1 MKATGRLLLAVKYL
15 AVYLLVLR
23 QVENGMAVDDFVFSI
38 GLAFGINNWIEEIFH
53 NIQYLQI
60 NSIHVRNTREV
71 LRDCS
76 GQGEG
81 SPSAP
86 VFENAAPEICMED
99 VSFTFPEAERPIFE
113 HFNLTIHP
121 GEKVAIVGNN
131 GAGKTTLIKMICGL
145 YRPTSGR
152 LLINGF
158 DTSRFTPEEMYQWC
172 TAVFQDFHLLAA
184 TLAEN
189 ISCMPEERTDYQRVH
204 FCLDKVGLGSKVASL
219 PQGLNSNMTKEL
231 DPEGVVLSGGE
242 LQKLMIARCLY
253 RDRPILILDEPT
265 SALDAVA

>member
-1 MKATGRLLLAVKYL
+1 
-15 AVYLLVLR
+15 
-23 QVENGMAVDDFVFSI
+23 
-38 GLAFGINNWIEEIFH
+38 
-53 NIQYLQI
+53 
-60 NSIHVRNTREV
+60 
-71 LRDCS
+71 
-76 GQGEG
+76 
-81 SPSAP
+81 
-86 VFENAAPEICMED
+86 MED
-99 VSFTFPEAERPIFE
+99 VSFTFPEAEKPIFE

-131 GAGKTTLIKMICGL
+131 GAGKTDFDQNDMWALPSNFRETAL
-145 YRPTSGR
+145 
-152 LLINGF
+152 NGF

-204 FCLDKVGLGSKVASL
+204 FCLDNVGLGSKVASL

-265 SALDAVA
+265 SAVGRCGRKQSIPRIL

>member
-1 MKATGRLLLAVKYL
+1 MV
-15 AVYLLVLR
+15 
-23 QVENGMAVDDFVFSI
+23 
-38 GLAFGINNWIEEIFH
+38 EEIFH

-76 GQGEG
+76 GQGEE

-86 VFENAAPEICMED
+86 VFENVAPEICMED
-99 VSFTFPEAERPIFE
+99 VSFTFPEAEKPIFE

-158 DTSRFTPEEMYQWC
+158 VHPDLHRKRCISGVRV
-172 TAVFQDFHLLAA
+172 VFQDFHLLAG
-184 TLAEN
+184 N
-189 ISCMPEERTDYQRVH
+189 
-204 FCLDKVGLGSKVASL
+204 FG
-219 PQGLNSNMTKEL
+219 
-231 DPEGVVLSGGE
+231 
-242 LQKLMIARCLY
+242 
-253 RDRPILILDEPT
+253 
-265 SALDAVA
+265 

>member
-1 MKATGRLLLAVKYL
+1 M
-15 AVYLLVLR
+15 
-23 QVENGMAVDDFVFSI
+23 
-38 GLAFGINNWIEEIFH
+38 
-53 NIQYLQI
+53 
-60 NSIHVRNTREV
+60 
-71 LRDCS
+71 
-76 GQGEG
+76 
-81 SPSAP
+81 
-86 VFENAAPEICMED
+86 
-99 VSFTFPEAERPIFE
+99 
-113 HFNLTIHP
+113 
-121 GEKVAIVGNN
+121 
-131 GAGKTTLIKMICGL
+131 IKMICGL

-172 TAVFQDFHLLAA
+172 TVVFQDFHLLAA

-204 FCLDKVGLGSKVASL
+204 FCLDKVGLGSKVTSL

-265 SALDAVA
+265 SALDAVAESKVYQEYYELTKQKTSIFISHRLSSTKFCDRIILLSNGRIVEEGTHEQLLARKGKYASMYTIQASYYQEGDRDA